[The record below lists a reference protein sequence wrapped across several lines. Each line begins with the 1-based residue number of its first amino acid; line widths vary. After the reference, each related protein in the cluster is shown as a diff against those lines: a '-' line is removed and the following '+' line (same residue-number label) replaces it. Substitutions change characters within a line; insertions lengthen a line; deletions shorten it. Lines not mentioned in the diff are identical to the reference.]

1 MPGEGVG
8 GGRWEVG
15 DGGGDS
21 NVKQRTLP
29 CSLLTGTKRKM
40 REMREMREAKQR
52 KNIF

>member
-1 MPGEGVG
+1 MLSVCPGRG
-8 GGRWEVG
+8 WEVG

-29 CSLLTGTKRKM
+29 CSLLTGTKR
-40 REMREMREAKQR
+40 EMREMREAKQR